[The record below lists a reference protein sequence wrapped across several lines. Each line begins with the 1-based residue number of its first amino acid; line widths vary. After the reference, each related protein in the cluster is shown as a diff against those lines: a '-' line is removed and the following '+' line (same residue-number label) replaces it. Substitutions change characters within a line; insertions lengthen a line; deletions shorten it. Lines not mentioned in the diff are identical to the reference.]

1 MRVFPWSALVACAVF
16 AFADDALAQEAGYV
30 EQRTAEGQD
39 VRFVDDPLD
48 GVAHGQIGVQI
59 TAWITARRFQLV
71 RPRQNF
77 VPELLRGV
85 EAL

>member
-1 MRVFPWSALVACAVF
+1 MRLFPWCALVGCVVF
-16 AFADDALAQEAGYV
+16 AFAGDALAQDAGYV
-30 EQRTAEGQD
+30 EQRTAQGQD

-48 GVAHGQIGVQI
+48 GVAHDAIGAQI